1 MTPNEDKDAGWRL
14 PLTGITTPAE
24 AKENVRVSEISRDQ
38 VAHLAK
44 LSRLA
49 IAEDEIDHYAE
60 QLDSIIGH
68 ISSVAD
74 VKEAAEVEPMS
85 HPAALFAAMREDVVR
100 KSLTAEQA
108 LDQAPSV
115 DEDRFEVP
123 QILGE

>member
-1 MTPNEDKDAGWRL
+1 M
-14 PLTGITTPAE
+14 
-24 AKENVRVSEISRDQ
+24 SEISRDQ

-49 IAEDEIDHYAE
+49 IPEDEMDHYAE

-68 ISSVAD
+68 ISSIAD
-74 VKEAAEVEPMS
+74 VKEAADVEPMS
-85 HPAALFAAMREDVVR
+85 HPAALFAAMRDDVVEPG
-100 KSLTAEQA
+100 LTAEQA

-115 DEDRFEVP
+115 DQDRFEVP